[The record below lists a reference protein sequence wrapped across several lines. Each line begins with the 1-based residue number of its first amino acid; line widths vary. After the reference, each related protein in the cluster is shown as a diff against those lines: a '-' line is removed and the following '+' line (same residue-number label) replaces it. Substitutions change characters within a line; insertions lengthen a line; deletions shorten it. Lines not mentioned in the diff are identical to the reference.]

1 MITCSCGHHH
11 HHHGH
16 ACCCH
21 PHARGGADDT
31 FDTMTLHL
39 PQVFSPEVLGRCL
52 RLLGSECCGQVLRAK
67 GIVET
72 ETGFLNVQFLPGEH
86 RFEKTNLQ
94 EHELCVIGHDLN
106 RAQITAVFE
115 GVC

>member
-1 MITCSCGHHH
+1 
-11 HHHGH
+11 
-16 ACCCH
+16 
-21 PHARGGADDT
+21 
-31 FDTMTLHL
+31 MTLHL
-39 PQVFSPEVLGRCL
+39 PQVFSPEAGALPPAP
-52 RLLGSECCGQVLRAK
+52 GSECCGQVLRAK

>member
-1 MITCSCGHHH
+1 MYK
-11 HHHGH
+11 
-16 ACCCH
+16 
-21 PHARGGADDT
+21 R
-31 FDTMTLHL
+31 
-39 PQVFSPEVLGRCL
+39 Q
-52 RLLGSECCGQVLRAK
+52 
-67 GIVET
+67 

>member
-1 MITCSCGHHH
+1 
-11 HHHGH
+11 
-16 ACCCH
+16 
-21 PHARGGADDT
+21 
-31 FDTMTLHL
+31 MTLHL

-52 RLLGSECCGQVLRAK
+52 RLMGSECCGQVLRAK

>member
-1 MITCSCGHHH
+1 MCPKCFHRK
-11 HHHGH
+11 
-16 ACCCH
+16 AW
-21 PHARGGADDT
+21 GAA
-31 FDTMTLHL
+31 
-39 PQVFSPEVLGRCL
+39 S
-52 RLLGSECCGQVLRAK
+52 GSWDRSVCGQVLRAK

>member
-1 MITCSCGHHH
+1 MGVTAAGMAVVVVMMPT
-11 HHHGH
+11 GT
-16 ACCCH
+16 
-21 PHARGGADDT
+21 G
-31 FDTMTLHL
+31 
-39 PQVFSPEVLGRCL
+39 VLLMGLRIR